1 METKNIKTAIIGGGA
16 SGLTAAIACA
26 KKLGSGSTVIIER
39 QIRTGR
45 KLLATGNGRC
55 NVTNLHLSSNHYYG
69 DKELIHSVLSNFSL
83 KDLKRFFGSMG
94 ILLNPDDEGRVYP
107 YSNRAETVLDGMRKE
122 LNRLGVE
129 EICDFHIQDVCK
141 KNGEFIITSETLT
154 IKAQYIVFATGSQ
167 ASPLLGAND
176 SGYKLLKKFGIHS
189 TPLFPTLSPIS
200 AKERYKNLK
209 GVRAK
214 GRVSLLA
221 DGKEIL
227 HRSGEIQFT
236 DYGISGICVFEISR
250 FVNEFFMLN
259 QINGKVCKEIKIS
272 VDVMS
277 DFPYNDLC
285 TYLYQCKKIFS
296 DSKTSDLLS
305 AALNKKLSQS
315 IAQYSGLAS
324 KPCRSLTDHDIK
336 KLAWGAKNFIFTPL
350 TANDYKS
357 AQVSA
362 GGISSEYIDPNTLMS
377 RKVKNLFVIGEL
389 LDVDGDCGGYNLH
402 FAFGSAMIPA
412 KYMKS

>member
-1 METKNIKTAIIGGGA
+1 MEIKNVKTAIIGGGA
-16 SGLTAAIACA
+16 SGLAVAIACA
-26 KKLGSGSTVIIER
+26 KKLGFGSTVIIER
-39 QIRTGR
+39 QARTGR

-55 NVTNLHLSSNHYYG
+55 NVTNLNLSLKHYYG
-69 DKELIHSVLSNFSL
+69 DKEIVHSVLSNFSL
-83 KDLKRFFGSMG
+83 KDLKKFFGSMG
-94 ILLNPDDEGRVYP
+94 ILLNADEEGRVYP
-107 YSNRAETVLDGMRKE
+107 YSNRAETVLDGMRNE

-129 EICDFHIQDVCK
+129 ELCDFKIKEIDK

-154 IKAQYIVFATGSQ
+154 VKAQYVVFATGSQ

-176 SGYKLLKKFGIHS
+176 SGYQLLKRLGIHS
-189 TPLFPTLSPIS
+189 TPLFPTLSPVS

-221 DGKEIL
+221 DGKELL
-227 HRSGEIQFT
+227 HRNGEIQFT

-259 QINGKVCKEIKIS
+259 RINGRAYREIKIS

-277 DFPYNDLC
+277 DFQYNDLC
-285 TYLYQCKKIFS
+285 TYLYQCKKIFL
-296 DSKTSDLLS
+296 DGKTTDLLS

-315 IAQYSGLAS
+315 IAQYCGLAS

-336 KLAWGAKNFIFTPL
+336 KLAWGAKNFIFTPV
-350 TANDYKS
+350 TGNDYKS

-362 GGISSEYIDPNTLMS
+362 GGINSEYVDPNTLMS
-377 RKVKNLFVIGEL
+377 RKIRNLFIVGEL
-389 LDVDGDCGGYNLH
+389 LDVDGECGGYNLH
-402 FAFGSAMIPA
+402 FAFGSAMLPS
-412 KYMKS
+412 KSMK